1 VRSDFPLRVL
11 NTETWEVESCMKKD
25 EYHTLTML
33 VENEPGVTARVSG
46 LFASRNYNIE
56 TICGAPTANP
66 KMSRIT
72 ITTRTSP
79 EQVEQIMKQLRR
91 LVNVIK
97 VRDMS
102 QEKAVRRE
110 MALICVRAQPAD
122 RAEIRSVIE
131 TFRGRIV
138 DTGTTHLIVE
148 ITGGPDKINALI
160 RILEPL
166 GIKKL
171 ARSGILALY
180 READ

>member
-1 VRSDFPLRVL
+1 MNPEF
-11 NTETWEVESCMKKD
+11 
-25 EYHTLTML
+25 HTLTML

-66 KMSRIT
+66 NMSRIT
-72 ITTRTSP
+72 ITTRANP
-79 EQVEQIMKQLRR
+79 DQLEQIMKQLRR

-97 VRDMS
+97 VRDMTG
-102 QEKAVRRE
+102 EKAVQRE
-110 MALICVRAQPAD
+110 MAMICVKAAPED
-122 RAEIRSVIE
+122 RSEIRSIVE

-138 DTGTTHLIVE
+138 DTGKTHYIIEV
-148 ITGGPDKINALI
+148 TGSHDKINALVGL
-160 RILEPL
+160 LEPL

>member
-1 VRSDFPLRVL
+1 
-11 NTETWEVESCMKKD
+11 MKAEK
-25 EYHTLTML
+25 HIITML

-46 LFASRNYNIE
+46 LFASRGYNIE

-72 ITTRTSP
+72 ISTLTNP
-79 EQVEQIMKQLRR
+79 EMFEQIMKQVRR

-97 VRDMS
+97 VRDMTG
-102 QEKAVRRE
+102 EEAVKRE
-110 MALICVRAQPAD
+110 MALVCVKARPKD
-122 RAEIRSVIE
+122 RTEILRIIE

-138 DTGTTHLIVE
+138 DTGASHFIIEV
-148 ITGGPDKINALI
+148 TGRQEKIDALL
-160 RILEPL
+160 RLLEPM

-180 READ
+180 REPE